1 MRIGASFILIE
12 GYCYQSYQW
21 KFMRPLG
28 ELSHVLNF
36 LDKYEVDEICIT
48 RPIRKKD
55 NPSTLHNDFQQVK
68 HSLCNSPIS
77 IGGGLR
83 SIEHLK
89 VLGELPVERIHF
101 SHVFLAKKQNIINK
115 AINLYGKQAIV
126 ATLPVK
132 FENGDLLVYDC
143 SKTNFKILDSDVED
157 FINHFAD
164 EVMVID
170 TLNEGVNEKF
180 DFHILDALNINTEKI
195 IISGGIGRKTVNK
208 AKELGVASCL
218 IENRVLQKEN
228 YIKSEL

>member
-21 KFMRPLG
+21 KYMRPLG
-28 ELSHVLNF
+28 KLPHVLNF
-36 LDKYEVDEICIT
+36 LDKYEVDEVCIT
-48 RPIRKKD
+48 RPIRKND
-55 NPSTLHNDFQQVK
+55 NPSTLMNDFQQVK
-68 HSLCNSPIS
+68 SSLSNSPIS

-83 SIEHLK
+83 SISHLK
-89 VLGELPVERIHF
+89 ALGELPIERIHF
-101 SHVFLAKKQNIINK
+101 SHAFLARKKNIIDK

-132 FENGDLLVYDC
+132 SINGELLVYDC
-143 SKTNFKILDSDVED
+143 SKSNFKTLDSNVLD
-157 FINHFAD
+157 FVNGFAD

-170 TLNEGVNEKF
+170 ILNEGINEKF
-180 DFHILDALNINTEKI
+180 NFHILEQLNIKTEKV
-195 IISGGIGRKTVNK
+195 IISGGIGSKTINK

-228 YIKSEL
+228 YIKTEL